1 MGKGSQKMN
10 ENDYSDFCRKEFQ
23 DNDEK
28 EPSIHDE
35 EEPAE
40 PDEKEQLDKGEGEE
54 EEEKEE
60 WEEEEEEEEEE
71 KVLDHN
77 ESVEAQKQEISESEE
92 ERVVENKE
100 EREQEQISKES
111 ILPAEEAIKV
121 VDEQEQKP
129 TEPEEGVAEY
139 AQEQYEEAQ
148 IERSKEEEERQVK
161 EDEEKEKAEEK
172 EEELKIVHEQEVEE
186 IEKVDEKEKD
196 VRERKVIERDVR
208 EKDVRE
214 RKEEKI
220 EEITEIKDEGPD
232 LLENIDLKKEAERA
246 EKAIRKYI
254 RETPAEHSPFFSKE
268 GDCNVYL
275 KLENLQMT
283 GSFKLRGTMNKLLSL
298 SKKERKT
305 ILVTASSGNHG
316 AAFAYGVKKLG
327 LRGIIYLPGH
337 SSQAKVDAL
346 KYYDVVLKFFGTD
359 CVKTEEHAIK
369 EAVKNSFKYIPPYN
383 DLKIIGGHGTIGIE
397 LKRQLKGIDAVLVPV
412 GGGGLI
418 SGIAG
423 YLKSLDEKIEIIG
436 CQPENSAVMYESI
449 KAGKILEMESQPTL
463 SDGSAGGIEQG
474 AVTFD
479 ICKKYV
485 DDFILVS
492 EEEIKEA
499 MKLFLEKHFM
509 LIEGAGALSVASF
522 LKKKMRFN
530 GKNVVLIISGSK
542 LTLDTLR
549 DVVSSGA

>member
-1 MGKGSQKMN
+1 MN
-10 ENDYSDFCRKEFQ
+10 EKNNSDFCKKNLQ

-28 EPSIHDE
+28 EPSIDDE
-35 EEPAE
+35 EELTE
-40 PDEKEQLDKGEGEE
+40 PDEKDPLEKEPEEEKIEE
-54 EEEKEE
+54 EEEDE

-71 KVLDHN
+71 ED
-77 ESVEAQKQEISESEE
+77 ED
-92 ERVVENKE
+92 E
-100 EREQEQISKES
+100 EREQEQKPEEQ
-111 ILPAEEAIKV
+111 ILTAPETVKVVHEQAQEPAEKEEEVTEHEPA
-121 VDEQEQKP
+121 QK
-129 TEPEEGVAEY
+129 EET
-139 AQEQYEEAQ
+139 Q
-148 IERSKEEEERQVK
+148 IERTEETKEDRQVK
-161 EDEEKEKAEEK
+161 EDEANGRAEEK
-172 EEELKIVHEQEVEE
+172 EEELLIVHEQEVEDVQKADVTE
-186 IEKVDEKEKD
+186 RDVTEKD
-196 VRERKVIERDVR
+196 VIERDVT
-208 EKDVRE
+208 E
-214 RKEEKI
+214 RTEEKT
-220 EEITEIKDEGPD
+220 EEKMEEKAEEPD
-232 LLENIDLKKEAERA
+232 PLENTDLKKEVERA
-246 EKAIRKYI
+246 EKAIRKHI
-254 RETPAEHSPFFSKE
+254 RETPAEHSPFFSQE
-268 GDCNVYL
+268 GNCQVYL
-275 KLENLQMT
+275 KLENLQLT
-283 GSFKLRGTMNKLLSL
+283 GSFKLRGTLNKLLSL
-298 SKKERKT
+298 SKKEKKT
-305 ILVTASSGNHG
+305 ILITASSGNHG

-337 SSQAKVDAL
+337 ASQAKVDVL

-397 LKRQLKGIDAVLVPV
+397 LNRQIESIDAVLVPV

-423 YLKSLDEKIEIIG
+423 YLKSMDEKIEIIG
-436 CQPENSAVMYESI
+436 CQPKNSAVMFESI
-449 KAGKILEMESQPTL
+449 KAGRILEMESQPTL

-474 AVTFD
+474 AITFD

-499 MKLFLEKHFM
+499 MKLILEKHFM

-522 LKKKMRFN
+522 LKAKERFK

-549 DVVSSGA
+549 EVISSEG